1 MIRSKFSPQIINWIK
16 KSMSTESLIFT
27 TGCRNIVLYSLHPFV
42 SLINHHVIIIL
53 PLLLDTGE
61 NKKKGEGKK
70 GKKICLSSR
79 TYSFVLHQTNDIE
92 TIRHRDS
99 IYPFR

>member
-1 MIRSKFSPQIINWIK
+1 
-16 KSMSTESLIFT
+16 MSTESLIFT

-70 GKKICLSSR
+70 GKENLSFVT
-79 TYSFVLHQTNDIE
+79 TYSFVLYQTNDIE
-92 TIRHRDS
+92 TIWHRDS

>member
-1 MIRSKFSPQIINWIK
+1 
-16 KSMSTESLIFT
+16 MSTESLIFT

-70 GKKICLSSR
+70 GKENLSFV
-79 TYSFVLHQTNDIE
+79 TMYSFVLHQTNDIE

>member
-70 GKKICLSSR
+70 GKENLSFI
-79 TYSFVLHQTNDIE
+79 TDVF
-92 TIRHRDS
+92 IRPTSNER
-99 IYPFR
+99 Y